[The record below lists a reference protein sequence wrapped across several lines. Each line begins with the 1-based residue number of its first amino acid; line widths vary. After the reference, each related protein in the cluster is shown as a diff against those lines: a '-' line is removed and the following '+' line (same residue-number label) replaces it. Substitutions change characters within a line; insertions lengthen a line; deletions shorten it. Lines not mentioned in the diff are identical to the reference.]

1 MSEVCVRFINQLKGD
16 MILYETKH
24 ATWRARLDEIIKQKD
39 SAWTEYDN
47 ADNNITS
54 LAPNATLVTHAS
66 RRAGGIG
73 RWESVR
79 CADWGDGEC
88 NNRCSG
94 TGNTYKTPQG
104 RPTRWGYYRTS
115 HANSDC
121 SWVWQ
126 HHCVCQYHSIDHSLL
141 NTLKA
146 KYDDLVKQEATHR
159 TTEPAAPIIDVSCC
173 QNDISCTGGKCYGNI
188 QICQTFI
195 NSKVSKEDEQ
205 KILEQ
210 IKMTNNLFNQL
221 LVNYN
226 KNIKK
231 LETYYI
237 NFQNL
242 ESRIKNEKNLNINA
256 IFLEIKNL
264 FEYVQTSFNIIFSNL
279 ESIYNYYLSIIES
292 NGRITTTSF
301 KSETNT
307 IINNVRTLVN
317 KSTIDY
323 KAIIIKY
330 DEIKTFWEKMELHK
344 NNLDTMIFKKKLID
358 DNLKNFNIGIENVNN
373 NNIEINSLVV
383 NDNISLENLLK
394 LVDNTNNI
402 FKNQIINTKQAINNL
417 FAEIKILVNT
427 IPPQSIFYNI
437 ANDIFVAS
445 ENTNILVNTKFAEI
459 EEIINK
465 NNIIGTTKKKNYET
479 QKQINE
485 DNKILYAL
493 EEQENNKKSDLLL
506 LQLIEDEEKNKLLNS
521 INQNIPINSVNQTT
535 PINNVNQ
542 TTPIDITQMPIFTP
556 MSLSKLEE
564 SQKMDYTVYII
575 IGVVVVVII
584 IIFLFMNK

>member
-1 MSEVCVRFINQLKGD
+1 MSEKCIRFINELKGE
-16 MILYETKH
+16 MNLYETKH
-24 ATWRARLDEIIKQKD
+24 AAWRTELANLTARKDEAEIEFK
-39 SAWTEYDN
+39 N
-47 ADNNITS
+47 ADIALSNT
-54 LAPNATLVTHAS
+54 APNSHETSTRYDWFYGNKSNCSDWSDGACKDTCFVDRNYRITPGGRRSIVGYHRPSTHS
-66 RRAGGIG
+66 SGCIAGK
-73 RWESVR
+73 WH
-79 CADWGDGEC
+79 C
-88 NNRCSG
+88 NCQIVNWDDS
-94 TGNTYKTPQG
+94 YV
-104 RPTRWGYYRTS
+104 
-115 HANSDC
+115 NSLKIKYEDLIKKIN
-121 SWVWQ
+121 V
-126 HHCVCQYHSIDHSLL
+126 HNSI
-141 NTLKA
+141 
-146 KYDDLVKQEATHR
+146 
-159 TTEPAAPIIDVSCC
+159 EPAAPIIDVSCC

-195 NSKVSKEDEQ
+195 NAKVSKEDEQ
-205 KILEQ
+205 KMLEQ